1 MNPLFDLIHKRIL
14 FLSPNYP
21 NIHSYFEDDYE
32 EASVQTGFKLKLLL
46 LTRDFA
52 ESIQNKNPNSVH
64 TLNEAIE
71 RLNSIKDFGRLMA
84 VLSSEEA
91 PLIAVIASYLKPS
104 AAVELMSS
112 ISKEKKLDVMKAIA
126 MQTHSTFLDAL
137 EKRLIERLSGLHFQ
151 NEFDDLEKLIP
162 QGYADNFFLK
172 EVPSILDNIVKN
184 RLRVQMRSSS
194 ETLLLRR
201 VI

>member
-1 MNPLFDLIHKRIL
+1 MNPLFDLIHERIL
-14 FLSPNYP
+14 FLSSNYP
-21 NIHSYFEDDYE
+21 NVHSYFEDDYK
-32 EASVQTGFKLKLLL
+32 EASVQIGIKLRILL

-52 ESIQNKNPNSVH
+52 ESIQNKNPNSIH

-104 AAVELMSS
+104 AAAELMSS
-112 ISKEKKLDVMKAIA
+112 ISKDKKLDVMKGIA
-126 MQTHSTFLDAL
+126 TLTHSTFLDAL
-137 EKRLIERLSGLHFQ
+137 EKRLSERLSDLHFQ
-151 NEFDDLEKLIP
+151 SGSHDLEKLIP

-172 EVPSILDNIVKN
+172 EVPSSLDDIVKN
-184 RLRVQMRSSS
+184 RLRGQMRSSN
-194 ETLLLRR
+194 ETLLLRC